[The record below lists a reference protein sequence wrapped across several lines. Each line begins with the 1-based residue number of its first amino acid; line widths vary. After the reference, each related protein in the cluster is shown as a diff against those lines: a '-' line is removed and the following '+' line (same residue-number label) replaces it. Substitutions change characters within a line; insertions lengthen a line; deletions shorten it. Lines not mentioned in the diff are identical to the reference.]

1 MTRVLLL
8 AAAIGL
14 TVSSAGACE
23 YLKSVQAK
31 TDPTVVASIS
41 NDKMSTA
48 EDAQASADKVIVEE
62 KTE

>member
-8 AAAIGL
+8 AAAVGL

-41 NDKMSTA
+41 SDNLSTA
-48 EDAQASADKVIVEE
+48 EDAQATGDKVLVEE

>member
-14 TVSSAGACE
+14 TVSAAGACE
-23 YLKSVQAK
+23 YQKSVQAK
-31 TDPTVVASIS
+31 TDSTVVASVS

-48 EDAQASADKVIVEE
+48 ADAQVSGDKIVVEE

>member
-8 AAAIGL
+8 AAAIGF
-14 TVSSAGACE
+14 TVSGAGACE

-31 TDPTVVASIS
+31 TDNTVVASIA

-48 EDAQASADKVIVEE
+48 EDAKAPVIVEE
-62 KTE
+62 KAE

>member
-23 YLKSVQAK
+23 YQKSVQAK
-31 TDPTVVASIS
+31 TDPTVVASIA
-41 NDKMSTA
+41 NEKMSTA
-48 EDAQASADKVIVEE
+48 EDVQASGDKVTVEE

>member
-23 YLKSVQAK
+23 YKKSVQAK
-31 TDPTVVASIS
+31 TDPTVVASVS
-41 NDKMSTA
+41 KDKMSTA
-48 EDAQASADKVIVEE
+48 ADAQAATDKVIVEE

>member
-31 TDPTVVASIS
+31 TDPTVVASIA

-48 EDAQASADKVIVEE
+48 EDATTVEDKVVVDQ

>member
-31 TDPTVVASIS
+31 TDPAVVASIS

-48 EDAQASADKVIVEE
+48 EDVETSGEKVIVEE